1 MRKAAVERLVGLTV
15 IGACAACGAS
25 PAYETKTPATVTVPA
40 NEVVVLPAD
49 RVVEK
54 CPCDG
59 DRGEVEA
66 PTWAKRVEYV
76 HVTEWQS
83 PASAKRAEAFVAE
96 DPSRFRA
103 SGPPPPALSMH
114 QGIPETRITRLGR
127 SGWRY

>member
-1 MRKAAVERLVGLTV
+1 MRKAVLGRVLGLTV
-15 IGACAACGAS
+15 IGACVACGAS
-25 PAYETKTPATVTVPA
+25 PAYETKSPATVALPA
-40 NEVVVLPAD
+40 NEVVVVPAD

-54 CPCDG
+54 CPCHGTG
-59 DRGEVEA
+59 DAEA
-66 PTWAKRVEYV
+66 PTWPKRVEYV

-96 DPSRFRA
+96 DPSRFR
-103 SGPPPPALSMH
+103 SPHPLPALSMH

>member
-1 MRKAAVERLVGLTV
+1 MRKAVLHRVVGLTV

-25 PAYETKTPATVTVPA
+25 PAYEAKSPTVTVPA
-40 NEVVVLPAD
+40 SDVVVVPAD

-59 DRGEVEA
+59 EREA
-66 PTWAKRVEYV
+66 DAPSWAKRVQYV

-83 PASAKRAEAFVAE
+83 PDSAKRAEAYVAE

-103 SGPPPPALSMH
+103 STPPPPALSMH
-114 QGIPETRITRLGR
+114 QAIPETRIQRMGR

>member
-1 MRKAAVERLVGLTV
+1 MRKAALDRLLGLVV

-25 PAYETKTPATVTVPA
+25 PAYEAKTPATVTVPT
-40 NEVVVLPAD
+40 NEVMVVPAD

-59 DRGEVEA
+59 ERSADG
-66 PTWAKRVEYV
+66 PTWAKPVQYV

-114 QGIPETRITRLGR
+114 QPIPETRIVRMGR

>member
-1 MRKAAVERLVGLTV
+1 MRKAVVERLVGLTV
-15 IGACAACGAS
+15 IGACAACGGS
-25 PAYETKTPATVTVPA
+25 PAYETKTPATVALPA
-40 NEVVVLPAD
+40 NEVIVVPAD

-59 DRGEVEA
+59 AGEGEA
-66 PTWAKRVEYV
+66 PTPPRRVEYV

-96 DPSRFRA
+96 DPSRFRS

>member
-1 MRKAAVERLVGLTV
+1 MRKAVLGRIVGLTI

-25 PAYETKTPATVTVPA
+25 PAYEAKSPTVSVPA
-40 NEVVVLPAD
+40 NEAMVVPAD

-59 DRGEVEA
+59 EREGEA
-66 PTWAKRVEYV
+66 SSRSKGVEYV

-96 DPSRFRA
+96 DPSRFK
-103 SGPPPPALSMH
+103 SPHPVPALSMH
-114 QGIPETRITRLGR
+114 RGIPETRIYRMGR